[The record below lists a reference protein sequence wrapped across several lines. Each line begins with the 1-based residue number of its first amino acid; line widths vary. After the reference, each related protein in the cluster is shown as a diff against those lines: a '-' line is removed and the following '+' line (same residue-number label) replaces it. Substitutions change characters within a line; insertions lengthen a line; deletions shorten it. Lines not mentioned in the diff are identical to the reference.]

1 MFDQL
6 MIETETAE
14 VNILDV
20 DSDTLKILLEFI
32 YTGKESNLIHFIALK
47 LSHSQQ
53 VAEEKYTA
61 ELLYAA
67 DKYELDEL
75 VNVTAP

>member
-32 YTGKESNLIHFIALK
+32 YTGKESNLIISL
-47 LSHSQQ
+47 
-53 VAEEKYTA
+53 
-61 ELLYAA
+61 
-67 DKYELDEL
+67 
-75 VNVTAP
+75 P

>member
-1 MFDQL
+1 
-6 MIETETAE
+6 MIETDTAE

-20 DSDTLKILLEFI
+20 DSDTLKLLLDFI
-32 YTGKESNLIHFIALK
+32 YTGKVSSLIHFIALK

-53 VAEEKYTA
+53 VAEENYTA

-75 VNVTAP
+75 VNVPAS

>member
-14 VNILDV
+14 VNNLDV

-32 YTGKESNLIHFIALK
+32 YTA
-47 LSHSQQ
+47 QC
-53 VAEEKYTA
+53 V
-61 ELLYAA
+61 
-67 DKYELDEL
+67 
-75 VNVTAP
+75 VC

>member
-1 MFDQL
+1 MTKSVLQ
-6 MIETETAE
+6 
-14 VNILDV
+14 
-20 DSDTLKILLEFI
+20 FI
-32 YTGKESNLIHFIALK
+32 YTGKVGNLIHFIALK

-53 VAEEKYTA
+53 VAEESYTA

-75 VNVTAP
+75 VNVAAP